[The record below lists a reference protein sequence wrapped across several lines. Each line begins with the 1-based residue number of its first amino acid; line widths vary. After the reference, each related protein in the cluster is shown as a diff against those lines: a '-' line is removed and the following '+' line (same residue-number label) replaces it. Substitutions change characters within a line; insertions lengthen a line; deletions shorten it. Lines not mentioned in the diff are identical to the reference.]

1 MCDLSVIHLNARAHA
16 MSDLN
21 HKPYGLTLT
30 QDVFF
35 VYLFTLGSAG
45 TQLKDLRE
53 FSAQKSDGIKIFVEQ
68 MNRGD
73 KNSEELEEFDALIF
87 FKYWNPREGRLR
99 FIGHLVFKPTTTV
112 KAMVEE
118 ARSRFLP
125 TMRSNE
131 IEALEELKPDKIENL
146 RYTITVERDVE
157 REAQLM
163 DKEVELQSGDII
175 VIQPKEVSGTSD
187 CVQYHYDYLRNK
199 ILVSFRAKAT
209 PEKEAFELSLHGNYD
224 YDLVCN
230 EVAVRLNEL
239 QLAESPP
246 ANGSKL
252 QLWKHSHRDGPEK
265 SPAKRRGQLLLL
277 IISQP
282 FLVLIISQLAYSV
295 QYSTG
300 DYHSTCSCTDYQS
313 TCRQFRA

>member
-1 MCDLSVIHLNARAHA
+1 
-16 MSDLN
+16 
-21 HKPYGLTLT
+21 
-30 QDVFF
+30 
-35 VYLFTLGSAG
+35 
-45 TQLKDLRE
+45 
-53 FSAQKSDGIKIFVEQ
+53 

-73 KNSEELEEFDALIF
+73 KNSEKLEDHDALIF
-87 FKYWNPREGRLR
+87 FKYWNPREGKLR
-99 FIGHLVFKPTTTV
+99 YIGHLVFKPTTRV

-125 TMRSNE
+125 KMRSDQ

-187 CVQYHYDYLRNK
+187 CVKRHYDYLRNK

-209 PEKEAFELSLHGNYD
+209 PEKEAFELSLHGNSD
-224 YDLVCN
+224 YDEVC
-230 EVAVRLNEL
+230 EKVAMRLNEL

-246 ANGSKL
+246 AHGSKL
-252 QLWKHSHRDGPEK
+252 QLWKHSHRDGPEN

-282 FLVLIISQLAYSV
+282 FFVLIISQLAYSP
-295 QYSTG
+295 TERRG
-300 DYHSTCSCTDYQS
+300 G
-313 TCRQFRA
+313 CRASHLV